1 MEMTEKR
8 ELTPEEK
15 AAQAAGE
22 NAGYVDKS
30 AKSDHRAVSSLRG

>member
-15 AAQAAGE
+15 AAQAAWVKKYIQIGSLIMK
-22 NAGYVDKS
+22 KS
-30 AKSDHRAVSSLRG
+30 TSI